1 MEVTSGSLGIREYLH
16 EVRRLLDVLP
26 TQIEPFIEALYQAY
40 VEDRAI
46 FLVGNG
52 GSAANASHFGQ
63 DLSKSALPN
72 LSVTKRFR
80 AIALTNNV
88 PLITALANDEGY
100 ESVFVQQLIALGR
113 SGDVLIAIS
122 GSGNSPNVLRAVEY
136 ANECGMRTIGV
147 TGFSGGKLGKIAQI
161 NVNVPSTDF
170 GLVEAIHSVLFHLTV
185 SQLSQ
190 RIVRQFKEAQ

>member
-1 MEVTSGSLGIREYLH
+1 MEVTSGSLDIREYLH

-26 TQIEPFIEALYQAY
+26 AQIEPFIEALYQAY
-40 VEDRAI
+40 VEDRTI
-46 FLVGNG
+46 FLIGNG

-63 DLSKSALPN
+63 DLSKSASPN
-72 LSVTKRFR
+72 LSIAKRFR
-80 AIALTNNV
+80 AIALTSNV
-88 PLITALANDEGY
+88 SLITALANDEGY
-100 ESVFVQQLIALGR
+100 ESVFVQQLITLGR

-190 RIVRQFKEAQ
+190 RIVRQFKEVR